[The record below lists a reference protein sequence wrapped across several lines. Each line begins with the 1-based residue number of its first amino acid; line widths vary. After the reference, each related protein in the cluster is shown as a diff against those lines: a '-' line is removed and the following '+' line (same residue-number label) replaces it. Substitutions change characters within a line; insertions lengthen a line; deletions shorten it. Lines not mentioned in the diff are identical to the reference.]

1 MASDD
6 DFESSSGSTSSS
18 DAEYK
23 YAQLV
28 VPAFKFDAAST
39 DVDTDDSDVCK
50 VDNGS
55 SFVRLGSF
63 PEYTTSTGQDGV
75 TSTTAADDAPSGFI
89 ASLKLAKLVGDADA
103 IASSEGEDGAPG
115 GSGIVRDADTFKGD
129 SNYLLGFTDDTRYR
143 DPDEKTF
150 IRGEEVDNTT
160 ANRKAETR
168 SLLTKGG
175 WWDHSDGNRVSTT
188 SGDKIEVIQGNYKMV
203 ILGRQDPEDFAV
215 GKTAIT
221 DFSGGHFQEQY
232 TSPTPAIK
240 TIQWVKE
247 DDGWTLFQDN
257 GSGNVTTR
265 FHGKQVDYYTGS
277 RKESIVGEDPGSPD
291 GKVSKADGSN
301 DPELISRTWAQKIES
316 YTGSV
321 NKPVPH
327 VFSLTFADAKEDIT
341 FAASVVSTTTAASIV
356 SVTAGASIIA
366 TNTAGVDL
374 ISVNAAPLMLTV
386 NAVGMAADFK
396 SGTYYSY
403 GTSTTHIR
411 GNGTTLEAGAEVLS
425 LKQSDIVAMK
435 SELNNYAATLALE
448 AVNVGIRL
456 NGLHNEVWSVVS
468 SLNVT
473 LAAQHL
479 FL

>member
-28 VPAFKFDAAST
+28 VPSFKFDAAST
-39 DVDTDDSDVCK
+39 DVDTDDSDACL

-63 PEYTTSTGQDGV
+63 PEYTTSTV
-75 TSTTAADDAPSGFI
+75 ADDAPSGFI

-103 IASSEGEDGAPG
+103 IASSEGEDTAPG
-115 GSGIVRDADTFKGD
+115 GSGILRDADTFKGD
-129 SNYLLGFTDDTRYR
+129 GNYLLGFTDDTRYR

-150 IRGEEVDNTT
+150 IRGEEVDNST

-188 SGDKIEVIQGNYKMV
+188 AGDKIEVIQGNYKMV
-203 ILGRQDPEDFAV
+203 ILGRQDPEDVDLAR
-215 GKTAIT
+215 TAIT

-240 TIQWVKE
+240 SVQWVKE
-247 DDGWTLFQDN
+247 NGGWTLFQDN

-265 FHGKQVDYYTGS
+265 FHGKQVDYFTGS
-277 RKESIVGEDPGSPD
+277 RKESIVGDDPGGAD
-291 GKVSKADGSN
+291 GKVSGADSSR
-301 DPELISRTWAQKIES
+301 DPELISKTWAQKIES

-327 VFSLTFADAKEDIT
+327 MLSITYVDAKEDIT
-341 FAASVVSTTTAASIV
+341 FAASVLSTTTAASIV
-356 SVTAGASIIA
+356 SVTAGASIIS
-366 TNTAGVDL
+366 TNTAGVD
-374 ISVNAAPLMLTV
+374 IVSVTAAPLMLTV

-403 GTSTTHIR
+403 GTSTTHVR
-411 GNGTTLEAGAEVLS
+411 GDSTTLEAGGRVVS
-425 LKQSDIVAMK
+425 LTKADVAAMK
-435 SELNNYAATLALE
+435 NELNNYAARLALE
-448 AVNVGIRL
+448 AVNVGLRVNHL
-456 NGLHNEVWSVVS
+456 QNEVMNFTG
-468 SLNVT
+468 LLAINV
-473 LAAQHL
+473 APQH
-479 FL
+479 FFI